1 MAILHNTLNNH
12 IQQLQPLVTY
22 KQHVNII
29 DYQTITLET
38 SADAADEVDAKK
50 KRLFIG
56 EQRVRGEG
64 VDCSY
69 LLCFNLLDSIAR
81 FFAMIFC
88 KLGRIYDGSCG
99 RVEG

>member
-50 KRLFIG
+50 KRLFIT
-56 EQRVRGEG
+56 ESSVCEARV
-64 VDCSY
+64 
-69 LLCFNLLDSIAR
+69 
-81 FFAMIFC
+81 
-88 KLGRIYDGSCG
+88 
-99 RVEG
+99 